1 MPRTH
6 LANVRS
12 LRCNVQFI
20 RVQELTNKPIDITVD
35 NPTTQGYEIKQYLD
49 IERKLEQYFTDLEV
63 EELVKILM
71 AR

>member
-1 MPRTH
+1 MDIRES
-6 LANVRS
+6 A
-12 LRCNVQFI
+12 LRIVSNWAFI